1 MSEQV
6 DEYKTCDMYQA
17 ASLMAAGCKMSRYT
31 AERGR
36 VYFHLD
42 NRAGLVS
49 GLVREYLAH
58 RLQVDALSLVDHARS
73 LKSLC
78 GELTGSRGPNA

>member
-1 MSEQV
+1 MSEQS
-6 DEYKTCDMYQA
+6 EEFKTCDMYQA
-17 ASLMAAGCKMSRYT
+17 ASLMAAGCYISRYT
-31 AERGR
+31 TERGR

-42 NRAGLVS
+42 NRAGLVA

-58 RLQVDALSLVDHARS
+58 RLQVDALSLVDNARS

-78 GELTGSRGPNA
+78 GELTGSHRGS